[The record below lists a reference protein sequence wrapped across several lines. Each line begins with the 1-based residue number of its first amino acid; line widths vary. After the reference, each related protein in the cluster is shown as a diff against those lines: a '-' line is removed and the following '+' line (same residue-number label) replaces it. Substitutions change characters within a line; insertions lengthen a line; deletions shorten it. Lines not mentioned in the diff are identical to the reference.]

1 MEQPSTMTHVMVDR
15 EERLQHG
22 ITDGLVRFSVGYAHS
37 CPCGLFK
44 QRWEGGRL
52 TIVLRTAWSTRMIWF
67 MTWSKLLPSANLAS
81 QQLRGLHARQW
92 LGRFVRAIN

>member
-1 MEQPSTMTHVMVDR
+1 MTHVMVDR

-44 QRWEGGRL
+44 DGGGK
-52 TIVLRTAWSTRMIWF
+52 ADHC
-67 MTWSKLLPSANLAS
+67 SAYSLEHKDDLVHDLEQALAKC
-81 QQLRGLHARQW
+81 
-92 LGRFVRAIN
+92 